1 MTRLAIIDYGSGNVR
16 SVQRA
21 LEAAANHAEIRL
33 DVTRTDDPDRIRA
46 ADRIVLPG
54 VGHFADCAAGLA
66 ARQGVTPAMI
76 EAVFRKGSPF
86 LGVCVGMQLM
96 ADVGREDVE
105 TRGLGWIPGAVEKL
119 KPSDPALPIPHM
131 GWNVLTD
138 LKSHPVLAGLG
149 PGSFNREP
157 HVYFV
162 HSYALTPEHRDHIA
176 ATCDYGGK
184 FTAAVA
190 RDNMFGTQFHPEK
203 SQAAGQTLLANFLRW
218 KP

>member
-16 SVQRA
+16 SVSRA
-21 LEAAANHAEIRL
+21 LESAAAGAGITL
-33 DVTRTDDPDRIRA
+33 QTDLTDDPDRIRR

-54 VGHFADCAAGLA
+54 VGHFADCAAGLI
-66 ARQGVTPAMI
+66 AREGVIDALT
-76 EAVFRKGSPF
+76 EAVFRKGVPF

-105 TRGLGWIPGAVEKL
+105 TKGLGWIPGAVERL
-119 KPSDPALPIPHM
+119 KPKDASLPVPHM
-131 GWNVLTD
+131 GWNVLTNLSD
-138 LKSHPVLAGLG
+138 HKVLAGLG
-149 PGSFNREP
+149 DEP

-162 HSYALTPEHRDHIA
+162 HSYALTPEKSVHVA
-176 ATCDYGGK
+176 ARCDYGGS

-190 RDNMFGTQFHPEK
+190 RDNIFGTQFHPEK
-203 SQAAGQTLLANFLRW
+203 SQQAGQRLLANFLAW

>member
-16 SVQRA
+16 SVSRA
-21 LEAAANHAEIRL
+21 LESAAAGAGVKLETDL
-33 DVTRTDDPDRIRA
+33 TDDADRIRR

-66 ARQGVTPAMI
+66 ARHGVTEALV
-76 EAVFRKGSPF
+76 EAVFRKGVPF

-105 TRGLGWIPGAVEKL
+105 TRGLGWIPGAVERIR
-119 KPSDPALPIPHM
+119 PRGPTGAALPVPHM

-138 LKSHPVLAGLG
+138 VKPHPVLAGLG
-149 PGSFNREP
+149 REP

-162 HSYALTPEHRDHIA
+162 HSYALIPEKADQVA
-176 ATCDYGGK
+176 ARCDYGGS
-184 FTAAVA
+184 FVAAVA
-190 RDNMFGTQFHPEK
+190 RDNIFGTQFHPEK
-203 SQAAGQTLLANFLRW
+203 SQQAGQTLLGNFLKW

>member
-21 LEAAANHAEIRL
+21 LEAAANHFEIPL
-33 DVTRTDDPDRIRA
+33 TVTLTDNPDRIRQ

-54 VGHFADCAAGLA
+54 VGHFADCAAGLD
-66 ARQGVTPAMI
+66 ARDGVGEALN
-76 EAVFRKGSPF
+76 EAVFRSRRPF

-105 TRGLGWIPGAVEKL
+105 TRGLGWIPGAVERL
-119 KPSDPALPIPHM
+119 KPSDPNLPVPHM

-138 LKSHPVLAGLG
+138 MKSHPVLNGLG
-149 PGSFNREP
+149 PEP

-162 HSYALTPEHRDHIA
+162 HSYAMKPEVRDHVA
-176 ATCDYGGK
+176 ARCDYGGK
-184 FTAAVA
+184 FVAAVA
-190 RDNMFGTQFHPEK
+190 RDNLFGTQFHPEK
-203 SQAAGQTLLANFLRW
+203 SQQAGQTVLANFLRW

>member
-21 LEAAANHAEIRL
+21 LEAAANHFESPL
-33 DVTRTDDPDRIRA
+33 PGVLTDDPARIRQ

-54 VGHFADCAAGLA
+54 VGHFADCAEGLA
-66 ARQGVTPAMI
+66 ARQGVAEALN
-76 EAVFRKGSPF
+76 EAVFRSRRPF

-96 ADVGREDVE
+96 ADVGREDIE
-105 TRGLGWIPGAVEKL
+105 TRGLGWIPGAVERL
-119 KPSDPALPIPHM
+119 RPTDPSLPIPHM

-138 LKSHPVLAGLG
+138 IKPHPLLDGLG
-149 PGSFNREP
+149 PEP

-162 HSYALTPEHRDHIA
+162 HSYAMNPAHRQHVA
-176 ATCDYGGK
+176 AWCDYGGK
-184 FTAAVA
+184 FVAAIA
-190 RDNMFGTQFHPEK
+190 RDNLFGTQFHPEK
-203 SQAAGQTLLANFLRW
+203 SQQAGQTILANFLRW

>member
-21 LEAAANHAEIRL
+21 LEAAANQHEIRL
-33 DVTRTDDPDRIRA
+33 SIVLTDDPDRIRQ

-54 VGHFADCAAGLA
+54 VGHYADCAAGLA
-66 ARQGVTPAMI
+66 ARQGVT
-76 EAVFRKGSPF
+76 EALNETVFRSRRPF
-86 LGVCVGMQLM
+86 LGICVGMQLM

-105 TRGLGWIPGAVEKL
+105 TRGLGWIPGAVEKIT
-119 KPSDPALPIPHM
+119 PSDPAMPVPHM

-138 LKSHPVLAGLG
+138 IRPHAL
-149 PGSFNREP
+149 FNGFKPEP

-162 HSYALTPEHRDHIA
+162 HSYALKAEMRDHVA
-176 ATCDYGGK
+176 ARCDYGGK
-184 FTAAVA
+184 FVAAVA
-190 RDNMFGTQFHPEK
+190 RDNLFGAQFHPEK
-203 SQAAGQTLLANFLRW
+203 SQQAGQLLLANFLRW

>member
-16 SVQRA
+16 SVRRA
-21 LEAAANHAEIRL
+21 LEAAAQGAGIPLEAML
-33 DVTRTDDPDRIRA
+33 TDDPDRIRQ

-66 ARQGVTPAMI
+66 ERPGVTDAMT
-76 EAVFRKGSPF
+76 EVVFAKGKPF

-96 ADVGREDVE
+96 ADVGREDAE
-105 TRGLGWIPGAVEKL
+105 TKGLGWIPGVVERIR
-119 KPSDPALPIPHM
+119 PQPVLPVPHM

-138 LKSHPVLAGLG
+138 VADHPVLAGLG
-149 PGSFNREP
+149 SAP

-162 HSYALTPEHRDHIA
+162 HSYALTPANSEHA
-176 ATCDYGGK
+176 AARCDYGGA

-190 RDNMFGTQFHPEK
+190 HDNMFGTQFHPEK
-203 SQAAGQTLLANFLRW
+203 SQRAGQLLLANFLRW

>member
-16 SVQRA
+16 SVRRA
-21 LEAAANHAEIRL
+21 LEAAAQGAGIPLQVEL
-33 DVTRTDDPDRIRA
+33 TDDPERIRA

-66 ARQGVTPAMI
+66 SRQGVTEAMT
-76 EAVFRKGSPF
+76 EMVFGKGRPF

-105 TRGLGWIPGAVEKL
+105 TKGLGWIPGAVERIR
-119 KPSDPALPIPHM
+119 PVGPLPVPHM
-131 GWNVLTD
+131 GWNVLRD
-138 LKSHPVLAGLG
+138 LKTHPVMAGLG
-149 PGSFNREP
+149 DQP

-162 HSYALTPEHRDHIA
+162 HSYALKADNAAHIA
-176 ATCDYGGK
+176 AQCDYGGV

-190 RDNMFGTQFHPEK
+190 RDNLFGTQFHPEK
-203 SQAAGQTLLANFLRW
+203 SQRAGQILLANFLNW

>member
-1 MTRLAIIDYGSGNVR
+1 MIRLAIIDYGSGNVR
-16 SVQRA
+16 SVRRA
-21 LEAAANHAEIRL
+21 LEAAAQGAGIPLEVML
-33 DVTRTDDPDRIRA
+33 TDDPSRIRD

-66 ARQGVTPAMI
+66 GRLGVTEAMT
-76 EAVFRKGSPF
+76 EAVHGNGRPF

-105 TRGLGWIPGAVEKL
+105 TKGLGWIPGAVERIR
-119 KPSDPALPIPHM
+119 PQPTLPVPHM

-138 LKSHPVLAGLG
+138 LKPHPVLAGLD
-149 PGSFNREP
+149 REP

-162 HSYALTPEHRDHIA
+162 HSYAIASAQAEHVA
-176 ATCDYGGK
+176 ARCEYGGS
-184 FTAAVA
+184 FVAAVA
-190 RDNMFGTQFHPEK
+190 RDNLFGTQFHPEK
-203 SQAAGQTLLANFLRW
+203 SQQAGQLLLTNFLRW

>member
-16 SVQRA
+16 SVRRA
-21 LEAAANHAEIRL
+21 LETAAHSAGIPL
-33 DVTRTDDPDRIRA
+33 DVSLTDDPATIAA

-66 ARQGVTPAMI
+66 GRIGVTEAMTD
-76 EAVFRKGSPF
+76 AVLGKGRPF

-105 TRGLGWIPGAVEKL
+105 TKGLGWIPGAVERIRPRD
-119 KPSDPALPIPHM
+119 PSGAALPVPHM

-138 LKSHPVLAGLG
+138 LTPHPVLAGLG
-149 PGSFNREP
+149 REP

-162 HSYALTPEHRDHIA
+162 HSYALTASMPDHVA
-176 ATCDYGGK
+176 ARCDYGGL
-184 FTAAVA
+184 FVAAVA
-190 RDNMFGTQFHPEK
+190 RDNLFGTQFHPEK
-203 SQAAGQTLLANFLRW
+203 SQKAGQTLLANFLRW
-218 KP
+218 TP